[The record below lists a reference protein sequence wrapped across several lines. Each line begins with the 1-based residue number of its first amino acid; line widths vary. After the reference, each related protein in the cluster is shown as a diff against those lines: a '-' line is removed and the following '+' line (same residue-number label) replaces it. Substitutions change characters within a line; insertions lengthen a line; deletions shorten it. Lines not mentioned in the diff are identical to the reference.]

1 MIGSTGP
8 MGPRRALHG
17 FAGDEEGKGFDPK
30 IVRRLLPFLHPY
42 RRRMFAAIVMTVGS
56 TGFSLL
62 APYLLKVAIDRDIA
76 SGNLPGLA
84 QTCILLIVAYGGLFV
99 SDMGSRYQLSWVG
112 QRVLASLRDRLFTH
126 LQMLHLGYHD
136 RHTVGV
142 TVSRVINDVGV
153 INDLLSQG
161 LVTLVGDSLLLAGTV
176 AIMLSLDVSL
186 ALLCF
191 TVIPVM
197 LIATRL
203 FALRAKSAFRR
214 TRKSVASVVGDLAE
228 DISGMRVIQAF
239 AQESQS
245 RERFDR
251 LNQDNRNANI
261 RAVSLS
267 FTFLPTV
274 DFLGVVAS
282 AIVLMAGGLQVAHH
296 AVTIG
301 VVVAFLSY
309 VGQFFQPVRELS
321 QIYNTAQSAMAGGEQ
336 ILALLDTEPALTD
349 PKDGRKIGAFR
360 GEIEF
365 AQVDFS
371 YQKGVSVLHN
381 LSFRFPAGST
391 TALVGP
397 TGAGKSSIANLIARF
412 YDPDSGAVLV
422 DGTDI
427 RTVTAASYRSQI
439 AVVPQDPFLFAGTV
453 LDNVR
458 FGLPSASAQEAEE
471 ACRKIN
477 ADSFIRGLPSG
488 YQTLVQEGSAN
499 LSIGQRQLICIARAV
514 IGSPR
519 IIIFDEATANID
531 SVTEMV
537 IQRALEVL
545 LEGRTAVV
553 IAHRLSTVRTADRI
567 LVVDAGAIV
576 QEGTHSELLAREGLY
591 HNLYYNQVLDQAR
604 RPPAE

>member
-1 MIGSTGP
+1 VIGSTGS
-8 MGPRRALHG
+8 MGPRRALDG
-17 FAGDEEGKGFDPK
+17 FAGDEDGRAFDPK
-30 IVRRLLPFLHPY
+30 TVRRLLPFLRPF
-42 RRRMFAAIVMTVGS
+42 RGRMLAAVAMTVGT

-62 APYLLKVAIDRDIA
+62 APYLLKIAIDRDIGG
-76 SGNLPGLA
+76 GNLPGLA
-84 QTCILLIVAYGGLFV
+84 QTCMLLIAAYGGLFLC
-99 SDMGSRYQLSWVG
+99 DMGSRYQLSWVG
-112 QRVLASLRDRLFTH
+112 QRVLASLRDRLFVH

-153 INDLLSQG
+153 INDLMSQG
-161 LVTLVGDSLLLAGTV
+161 LVTLVGDSLLLAGTIV
-176 AIMLSLDVSL
+176 IMLSLDASL

-191 TVIPVM
+191 TVIPIM
-197 LIATRL
+197 LLATRL
-203 FALRAKSAFRR
+203 FALRAKSAFRK

-239 AQESQS
+239 AREPQS

-267 FTFLPTV
+267 FTFLPSV
-274 DFLGVVAS
+274 DFLGVVAT
-282 AIVLMAGGLQVAHH
+282 AIVLLAGGIHVAHH
-296 AVTIG
+296 AVTLGI
-301 VVVAFLSY
+301 VVAFLSY
-309 VGQFFQPVRELS
+309 VGQFFQPIRELS

-336 ILALLDTEPALTD
+336 ILALLDTEPQLKD
-349 PKDGRKIGAFR
+349 PEDGRTIGPVR

-365 AQVDFS
+365 VHVGFS
-371 YQKGVSVLHN
+371 YQKTVEILHDVSI
-381 LSFRFPAGST
+381 RFPAGST

-412 YDPDSGAVLV
+412 YDPDTGAVLV
-422 DGTDI
+422 DGIDI
-427 RTVTAASYRSQI
+427 RTITAESYRSQI

-453 LDNVR
+453 LDNLR
-458 FGLPSASAQEAEE
+458 FGLPTAPVKEVEE

-477 ADSFIRGLPSG
+477 ADSFIRRLPAG

-499 LSIGQRQLICIARAV
+499 LSIGQRQLICIARAI
-514 IGSPR
+514 IGNPR

-531 SVTEMV
+531 TTTEMI
-537 IQRALEVL
+537 IQHALEVL
-545 LEGRTAVV
+545 LAGRTALV

-567 LVVDAGAIV
+567 LVVNSGTIV
-576 QEGTHSELLAREGLY
+576 QEGTHGELLARDGLY
-591 HNLYYNQVLDQAR
+591 RNLYYTQFLNPTQ
-604 RPPAE
+604 PPPKS